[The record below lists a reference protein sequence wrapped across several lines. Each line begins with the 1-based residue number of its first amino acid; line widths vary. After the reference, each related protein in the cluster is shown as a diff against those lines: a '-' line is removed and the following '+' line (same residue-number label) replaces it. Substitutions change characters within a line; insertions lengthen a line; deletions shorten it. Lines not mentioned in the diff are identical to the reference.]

1 MQFSTLQAQ
10 FLHTGVV
17 KDCEWKLIRMHQQHL
32 DDEAAFEYLPTNLKK
47 TIKQTKENNKKEHF
61 PQMIA

>member
-32 DDEAAFEYLPTNLKK
+32 DDEAAFECLPTNLKELLNKQKK
-47 TIKQTKENNKKEHF
+47 TTTEKKNIF
-61 PQMIA
+61 P